1 MLCPAPYPVLSF
13 GRYVTFGL
21 SEHHLCRWSLR
32 ELSIIYMRDTHRES
46 SDFRQHSSCE
56 SEVWNVTME
65 TLTISVGDIHGNN
78 DFRTNLLLF
87 AVSVGI
93 VLYFCVG

>member
-1 MLCPAPYPVLSF
+1 
-13 GRYVTFGL
+13 
-21 SEHHLCRWSLR
+21 
-32 ELSIIYMRDTHRES
+32 
-46 SDFRQHSSCE
+46 
-56 SEVWNVTME
+56 ME